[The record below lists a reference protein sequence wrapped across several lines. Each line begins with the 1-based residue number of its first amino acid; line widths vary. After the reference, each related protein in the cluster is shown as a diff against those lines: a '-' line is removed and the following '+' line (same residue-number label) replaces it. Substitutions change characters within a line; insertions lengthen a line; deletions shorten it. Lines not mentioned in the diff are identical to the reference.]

1 MFQDRYNRKSGAS
14 AEQNLN
20 KTDDPNYEID
30 THNLGFKESQGMAV
44 RSKHSTLTL
53 QKVRQVY
60 FMTRSGGD
68 PLKIIMGVPNA
79 KDQVNLLMYQKYRC
93 MGIDRPTVHTR
104 NRVDSETRNNVI
116 ADYASGMKVK
126 VICEKYH
133 VSDSVVY
140 HNGVISRKPPV
151 RTPEMKEEVLKMY
164 NEGKTCNVIANHFE
178 VHHNVIR
185 LIILKAHPEMKSL
198 SNKPFVRLT
207 QEKTDEILTL
217 FNNGMIIGNIA
228 KLTGHSKTTVER
240 IVGHIPTKSYKKNDA
255 ELLDVI
261 HTCWTLGESL
271 SATAKKLNRPK
282 STVKFHFDKFKR
294 GIFPS

>member
-79 KDQVNLLMYQKYRC
+79 KDQVNLLMYQKYRY

-133 VSDSVVY
+133 VSDE
-140 HNGVISRKPPV
+140 R
-151 RTPEMKEEVLKMY
+151 
-164 NEGKTCNVIANHFE
+164 C
-178 VHHNVIR
+178 
-185 LIILKAHPEMKSL
+185 L
-198 SNKPFVRLT
+198 S
-207 QEKTDEILTL
+207 
-217 FNNGMIIGNIA
+217 
-228 KLTGHSKTTVER
+228 
-240 IVGHIPTKSYKKNDA
+240 
-255 ELLDVI
+255 
-261 HTCWTLGESL
+261 
-271 SATAKKLNRPK
+271 
-282 STVKFHFDKFKR
+282 
-294 GIFPS
+294 